1 MTDDDSGDSTANEV
15 PYRPRPPLW
24 QPRSPERTSWAGP
37 VMVVVVGLAIVGV
50 LIAVTIGGESTF
62 LSTTSEPV
70 EVSVLRVD
78 GVDPPNDAPAY
89 YRYLVRLP
97 DGAEVRYASPDTHRV
112 GDRVLVMQS
121 RGRVTGRIHLT
132 SPRATRRSPQ

>member
-1 MTDDDSGDSTANEV
+1 MTDDGSDSTASEV
-15 PYRPRPPLW
+15 PYSPKPPLW
-24 QPRSPERTSWAGP
+24 QPRSPERTSRAVP
-37 VMVVVVGLAIVGV
+37 VVVLLAIVGV
-50 LIAVTIGGESTF
+50 LVAVTIGGESTF

-70 EVSVLRVD
+70 EISVLRVD
-78 GVDPPNDAPAY
+78 GVDPPSDAPAY

-97 DGAEVRYASPDTHRV
+97 VGVEVRYTSPDAHRV

-132 SPRATRRSPQ
+132 SPRATRRSPE